1 MKRFDLLSLLALTLV
16 CACNGN
22 RFGEDGNPE
31 ESDVP
36 VEHGMIVLGDKLEDP
51 YTVENMSAALASLY
65 PTKADRVVLDPTDLY
80 VRFLP
85 SSDAQMERLMSMNLQ
100 LVDHPVDFQIVK
112 EGDWYHDPEIEEG
125 SITWQYAVVPADF
138 VFPEGIDYEVLDECF
153 IADSGTAAKS
163 GDIDWEAVERESFR
177 LTGNLGMLSDPVKS
191 DPVPPCGR
199 ITVSDPESSSE
210 PIGVKGVMVSCNT
223 FVKFSRAYTDEE
235 GYYQMSKTFSGKPRY
250 RLVFKNQKGFC
261 IGFNLLLVPAS
272 VSTLGKGTEAGL
284 SLHVDGSSDRKLFAR
299 SVVNNACWDYC
310 ESCVSGERSI
320 SMPPADLRIWLFGSL
335 DCSSAPMLHHGA
347 FVEEGVIKDF
357 LGEYVSLLE
366 LFLPDVTLGIKNSAS
381 SYSSLYLST
390 IHELAHASHF
400 MKAGRGFWNRYISYV
415 LNSFVSS
422 GFEVYGSGSEAD
434 HGYCEVGEM
443 WAYYIQSSICRSNYP
458 SRDCNFGTGYWFS
471 PQILLYLEDRGLNKF
486 KIFEALRDD
495 VTDRDL
501 LQERL
506 LMLWPES
513 KNAINQAFG
522 RYN

>member
-1 MKRFDLLSLLALTLV
+1 M
-16 CACNGN
+16 
-22 RFGEDGNPE
+22 
-31 ESDVP
+31 
-36 VEHGMIVLGDKLEDP
+36 
-51 YTVENMSAALASLY
+51 
-65 PTKADRVVLDPTDLY
+65 
-80 VRFLP
+80 
-85 SSDAQMERLMSMNLQ
+85 
-100 LVDHPVDFQIVK
+100 
-112 EGDWYHDPEIEEG
+112 
-125 SITWQYAVVPADF
+125 
-138 VFPEGIDYEVLDECF
+138 
-153 IADSGTAAKS
+153 
-163 GDIDWEAVERESFR
+163 
-177 LTGNLGMLSDPVKS
+177 
-191 DPVPPCGR
+191 
-199 ITVSDPESSSE
+199 
-210 PIGVKGVMVSCNT
+210 
-223 FVKFSRAYTDEE
+223 
-235 GYYQMSKTFSGKPRY
+235 
-250 RLVFKNQKGFC
+250 
-261 IGFNLLLVPAS
+261 
-272 VSTLGKGTEAGL
+272 
-284 SLHVDGSSDRKLFAR
+284 
-299 SVVNNACWDYC
+299 
-310 ESCVSGERSI
+310 
-320 SMPPADLRIWLFGSL
+320 
-335 DCSSAPMLHHGA
+335 
-347 FVEEGVIKDF
+347 IKDF

-443 WAYYIQSSICRSNYP
+443 WAYYIQSSMCRSNYP